1 MCGIN
6 GIYAYAGAP
15 ADRDELRTTRDF
27 MAARGPD
34 GLGEWTGEGGR
45 VAFGHRRLSI
55 VDLTEGGAQPMR
67 SADGRITVTFNGEIY
82 NFPELRRELEARGC
96 VFQSRSDTEALLHLY
111 RLHGVDML
119 PRLRGMFAFGLWDA
133 DKQSLLLARDPYGI
147 KPLYYADDGETVR
160 FASSVKALIAGG
172 QVSRAP
178 DPAGLAGYHLF
189 GSVPE
194 PWTCHKAIKSL
205 PAGGYVKA
213 NARGLETP
221 RRYFSLSQTYV
232 EAERATSPVDVVASF
247 RASAL
252 DSVRHHLMAD
262 VPVGAFLSAGVDS
275 GALLGLMRD
284 AGQDVIQTVT
294 LGFEAFRG
302 TPQDESPLAA
312 EIARQYGAAHTI
324 RWVGE
329 TEFRDDLPKILAAM
343 DQPSIDGINTWFV
356 SKATRE
362 LGLKV
367 AISGVGGDE
376 LLGGYSTFARLPKLL
391 RALRWLPNL
400 PRSAPLGGAV
410 VDFSRRLGL
419 PLHPK
424 SAGLLA
430 YGHDYAGAYL
440 LQRGVY
446 LPSDLREAMGDPE
459 FAAAGLR
466 ELQPLAMLG
475 GALTPEPRE
484 AFSKVAV
491 LESSL
496 YLRNQLLRDSDWAGM
511 AHSIEIRT
519 PLVDSELLT
528 RVAPLFA
535 RPAPPNGKS
544 LLAQAPTTP
553 LPAKIVDR
561 PKTGFGVP
569 LRKWFDDGKMSKDDR
584 LWSRDWLKRVA
595 ASAG

>member
-1 MCGIN
+1 
-6 GIYAYAGAP
+6 
-15 ADRDELRTTRDF
+15 
-27 MAARGPD
+27 
-34 GLGEWTGEGGR
+34 
-45 VAFGHRRLSI
+45 
-55 VDLTEGGAQPMR
+55 
-67 SADGRITVTFNGEIY
+67 
-82 NFPELRRELEARGC
+82 
-96 VFQSRSDTEALLHLY
+96 
-111 RLHGVDML
+111 
-119 PRLRGMFAFGLWDA
+119 
-133 DKQSLLLARDPYGI
+133 
-147 KPLYYADDGETVR
+147 
-160 FASSVKALIAGG
+160 
-172 QVSRAP
+172 
-178 DPAGLAGYHLF
+178 
-189 GSVPE
+189 
-194 PWTCHKAIKSL
+194 
-205 PAGGYVKA
+205 
-213 NARGLETP
+213 
-221 RRYFSLSQTYV
+221 
-232 EAERATSPVDVVASF
+232 
-247 RASAL
+247 
-252 DSVRHHLMAD
+252 
-262 VPVGAFLSAGVDS
+262 
-275 GALLGLMRD
+275 MRD